1 MKVRPSSCP
10 RLAELGSRWRAFVL
24 LLDIGNI
31 RAVTRLLPVAVGHMS
46 LTPWLKLTNY
56 LVIVLSGRDDKILSP
71 LSRA

>member
-1 MKVRPSSCP
+1 
-10 RLAELGSRWRAFVL
+10 
-24 LLDIGNI
+24 
-31 RAVTRLLPVAVGHMS
+31 MS